1 MAEEIKDYTPE
12 LQKLFV
18 ETLISDP
25 ETYSRCQNILSH
37 TYFEQPFLEVS
48 CDCKKSSYHF
58 SVWAYFQPVRLP
70 KSYEAAS

>member
-37 TYFEQPFLEVS
+37 TYFEQPFM
-48 CDCKKSSYHF
+48 DCVQFIKKCIKTYKNYEQYTINTGLN
-58 SVWAYFQPVRLP
+58 YF
-70 KSYEAAS
+70 

>member
-18 ETLISDP
+18 ETLISDS

-37 TYFEQPFLEVS
+37 TYFEQPFM
-48 CDCKKSSYHF
+48 DCVQFIKK
-58 SVWAYFQPVRLP
+58 
-70 KSYEAAS
+70 